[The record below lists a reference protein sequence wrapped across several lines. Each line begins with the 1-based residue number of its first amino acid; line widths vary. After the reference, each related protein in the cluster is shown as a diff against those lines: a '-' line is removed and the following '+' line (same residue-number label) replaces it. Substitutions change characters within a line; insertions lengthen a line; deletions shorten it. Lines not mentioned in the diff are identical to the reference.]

1 MFQNVP
7 KIAQSSQIEI
17 ISFQVSMKKM
27 IQATL
32 RLKPQVH
39 RRSNIRNICQM
50 MYLEITM
57 ITIIMTIIQVKTES
71 SGIFQLTIVSRLME
85 FQKKSRLA
93 GKY

>member
-1 MFQNVP
+1 
-7 KIAQSSQIEI
+7 
-17 ISFQVSMKKM
+17 
-27 IQATL
+27 
-32 RLKPQVH
+32 
-39 RRSNIRNICQM
+39 M

-57 ITIIMTIIQVKTES
+57 ITIIMTMIQVKTES